1 VVTYLFLVI
10 IAFCASLILT
20 PLVRSLAVR
29 IGAIDR
35 PGERKIH
42 AVSMPRLGGMGV
54 VGSVVF
60 TGLTAV
66 AVESWRG
73 EVFLFNPEAWTPVAL
88 GGMIVFLAGV
98 WDDLRTLP
106 AWVKFLCQAMA
117 AGIAIWFGI
126 RVEQVSLLGSG
137 SITLGV
143 LAFPLT
149 FLWIVGITNAFN
161 LVDGLDGLAA
171 GLAIIVAGSCATIFF
186 LNGDTQNMPFLLI
199 LLGALLG
206 FLPYNFNPAT
216 IFLGDSGSLVI
227 GYVLAV
233 TAITGSRRGA
243 QTLAVVIPLLIFGIP
258 IIDTLLSMTR
268 RFVGSVQML
277 QASRTRLKE
286 RMLCAKHMFVADQRH
301 IHHRLLALG
310 FSHRNAVLLLYALAL
325 GLSGLAFVSVLAQ
338 YRNVG
343 VILLAVCLATYIG
356 VRKLGYDEMT
366 FLHTGTL
373 LRWYEEV
380 QFNHR
385 FFLGFVDMVLM
396 TLAYW
401 GAFLLKYEPPW
412 TSELMGW
419 YGNTFPWVLVLQLVV
434 FSATGLYRG
443 VCRAAEVGDVMRV
456 AWVTFLAVALS
467 YACAVLRIPP
477 QGTPGFFAIDAL
489 ALGTLVVSV
498 RSTYRVLEYLL
509 PGTTATSS
517 PALIY
522 GAGQD
527 GQLILRELRQHPHLG
542 LQPIGFL
549 DDDPTLY
556 HRMVQRVPVL
566 GSGEEIAGVMDRQA
580 VAALI
585 LASSRLQR
593 SHVDRAIRICQARGI
608 PVLRGDLQLVPVS
621 TNDRSLSPRPIVSH
635 DSAT

>member
-1 VVTYLFLVI
+1 MVTYLFLVI
-10 IAFCASLILT
+10 TAFCASLILT

-29 IGAIDR
+29 VGAIDQ

-42 AVSMPRLGGMGV
+42 AVSMPRLGGVGV
-54 VGSVVF
+54 VGSAVC
-60 TGLTAV
+60 TGLTVV

-73 EVFLFNPEAWTPVAL
+73 EVFLFHLEGWTPVVL
-88 GGMIVFLAGV
+88 GGTIVFLAGV

-106 AWVKFLCQAMA
+106 AWVKFLCQAIA

-126 RVEQVSLLGSG
+126 RVEHVSLLGSG
-137 SITLGV
+137 SIALGV

-171 GLAIIVAGSCATIFF
+171 GLGIIAAGSCATIFF
-186 LNGDTQNMPFLLI
+186 LNGDTQDVQFILI

-243 QTLAVVIPLLIFGIP
+243 QTLAVVIPLLIFGVP

-268 RFVGSVQML
+268 RFVGSMQML
-277 QASRTRLKE
+277 QASRTRFKE

-385 FFLGFVDMVLM
+385 FFLGFVDMVLI

-412 TSELMGW
+412 TSELIVW

-434 FSATGLYRG
+434 FSAAGLYRG

-456 AWVTFLAVALS
+456 AWVSFLAVALS
-467 YACAVLRIPP
+467 YACAVLRLPP

-489 ALGTLVVSV
+489 VLGTLVVSV

-509 PGTTATSS
+509 PGTTTMSS

-527 GQLILRELRQHPHLG
+527 GQLILRELRRHPHLG

-556 HRMVQRVPVL
+556 HRMVQQVPVL
-566 GSGEEIAGVMDRQA
+566 GSGEEITGVMDRQP

-593 SHVDRAIRICQARGI
+593 SRVDRAISICQARGI
-608 PVLRGDLQLVPVS
+608 PVLRGALQLVPVS
-621 TNDRSLSPRPIVSH
+621 TNDRSLPSRPIVSH
-635 DSAT
+635 DSVT

>member
-1 VVTYLFLVI
+1 
-10 IAFCASLILT
+10 
-20 PLVRSLAVR
+20 
-29 IGAIDR
+29 
-35 PGERKIH
+35 
-42 AVSMPRLGGMGV
+42 
-54 VGSVVF
+54 
-60 TGLTAV
+60 
-66 AVESWRG
+66 
-73 EVFLFNPEAWTPVAL
+73 
-88 GGMIVFLAGV
+88 
-98 WDDLRTLP
+98 
-106 AWVKFLCQAMA
+106 MA
-117 AGIAIWFGI
+117 AGIVIWFGI

-137 SITLGV
+137 SIALGV

-161 LVDGLDGLAA
+161 LVDGLDGLAT
-171 GLAIIVAGSCATIFF
+171 GLAIIAAGSCAIIFF
-186 LNGDTQNMPFLLI
+186 LNGDTQDMQFILI

-243 QTLAVVIPLLIFGIP
+243 QTLAVVIPLLIFGLP

-268 RFVGSVQML
+268 RFVGSLRML
-277 QASRTRLKE
+277 QASRTRFKE
-286 RMLCAKHMFVADQRH
+286 RVLCTKHMFAADQRH

-338 YRNVG
+338 YRNVS

-366 FLHTGTL
+366 FLHTRTL
-373 LRWYEEV
+373 LYWYEEV
-380 QFNHR
+380 HFNHR
-385 FFLGFVDMVLM
+385 FFLGFVDIVLI

-412 TSELMGW
+412 TSELMVW
-419 YGNTFPWVLVLQLVV
+419 YGNTFPWVLVLQLVT
-434 FSATGLYRG
+434 FSAVGLYRG
-443 VCRAAEVGDVMRV
+443 VCRAIEVGDLMRM
-456 AWVTFLAVALS
+456 AWLTFLVVALS
-467 YACAVLRIPP
+467 YACAVLRLPP
-477 QGTPGFFAIDAL
+477 QGAPGFFAIDAL

-517 PALIY
+517 SALIY
-522 GAGQD
+522 DAGHD
-527 GQLILRELRQHPHLG
+527 GQLILRELRRHPHLG

-549 DDDPTLY
+549 DDDPTLHY
-556 HRMVQRVPVL
+556 RMVQRVPVL
-566 GSGEEIAGVMDRQA
+566 GSGEELKSVMDRYP

-585 LASSRLQR
+585 LASSHLEESR
-593 SHVDRAIRICQARGI
+593 VGRAIRLCQERGI
-608 PVLRGDLQLVPVS
+608 PVLRGDLQLVSVGTDSIP
-621 TNDRSLSPRPIVSH
+621 RSYAVPSLKRSH
-635 DSAT
+635 LGRTQ

>member
-10 IAFCASLILT
+10 IPFCASLILT
-20 PLVRSLAVR
+20 PLVRALAVR
-29 IGAIDR
+29 IGAIDQ

-42 AVSMPRLGGMGV
+42 VVSMPRLGGMGV
-54 VGSVVF
+54 VGSAVL

-73 EVFLFNPEAWTPVAL
+73 GVLTFNLEAWTPVFL
-88 GGMIVFLAGV
+88 GGTIVFLGGV

-106 AWVKFLCQAMA
+106 AWVKFLFQAMA

-126 RVEQVSLLGSG
+126 QVERVSFLGSG
-137 SITLGV
+137 SIALGV

-171 GLAIIVAGSCATIFF
+171 GLAIIAAGSCATIFF
-186 LNGDTQNMPFLLI
+186 LSGDTQDVQLILI

-216 IFLGDSGSLVI
+216 IFLGDSGSLVV

-243 QTLAVVIPLLIFGIP
+243 QALAVAIPLLIFGVP

-268 RFVGSVQML
+268 RFVGSL
-277 QASRTRLKE
+277 RLLRAPRARLKE
-286 RMLCAKHMFVADQRH
+286 YILCARYMFAADQRH

-310 FSHRNAVLLLYALAL
+310 LSHRNAVLLLYALAL
-325 GLSGLAFVSVLAQ
+325 GLSGLAFLSVLAQ
-338 YRNVG
+338 YRNAG
-343 VILLAVCLATYIG
+343 VILLAVGLATFIG

-366 FLHTGTL
+366 FLRRGTL
-373 LRWYEEV
+373 LHWYEEA
-380 QFNHR
+380 QFNRR

-412 TSELMGW
+412 TNELMVW
-419 YGNTFPWVLVLQLVV
+419 YGNAFPCVLVLQLVV
-434 FSATGLYRG
+434 FATAGLYRG
-443 VCRAAEVGDVMRV
+443 VCRAAEVGDLIHV
-456 AWVTFLAVALS
+456 AWVTLLAVALS
-467 YACAVLRIPP
+467 YVCAVLRLPP

-509 PGTTATSS
+509 PDETAASGT
-517 PALIY
+517 ALIY

-527 GQLILRELRQHPHLG
+527 GQLLLRELQRHPHLE

-549 DDDPTLY
+549 DDDPTLH

-566 GSGEEIAGVMDRQA
+566 GSGEALKGVIDRQPI
-580 VAALI
+580 AALI
-585 LASSRLQR
+585 LSSSGVQGYRVR
-593 SHVDRAIRICQARGI
+593 RAISLCQERGI
-608 PVLRGDLQLVPVS
+608 PVLRGDLQLLPVS
-621 TNDRSLSPRPIVSH
+621 TNDRSLPSRPVELH
-635 DSAT
+635 DPAT

>member
-1 VVTYLFLVI
+1 MVTYLFLVI
-10 IAFCASLILT
+10 ISFYASLILT
-20 PLVRSLAVR
+20 PLVRLLAVR
-29 IGAIDR
+29 IGAIDQ

-42 AVSMPRLGGMGV
+42 AVSMPRLGGVGV
-54 VGSVVF
+54 VGSAVF

-73 EVFLFNPEAWTPVAL
+73 EVFPFNPEAWIPVFL
-88 GGMIVFLAGV
+88 GGTIVFLGGV
-98 WDDLRTLP
+98 WDDLMTLP

-126 RVEQVSLLGSG
+126 RVEHVSLLGSD
-137 SITLGV
+137 SIALGV

-171 GLAIIVAGSCATIFF
+171 GLAIIAAGSCATIFF
-186 LNGDTQNMPFLLI
+186 LNGEAQTVQLILI

-233 TAITGSRRGA
+233 TAITGSWKGA

-268 RFVGSVQML
+268 RFVGSLRML
-277 QASRTRLKE
+277 QDSRTRFKE
-286 RMLCAKHMFVADQRH
+286 RMLCAKHMFAADQRH

-325 GLSGLAFVSVLAQ
+325 VLSGLAFVSVLAQ

-366 FLHTGTL
+366 FLHTVTL

-385 FFLGFVDMVLM
+385 FFLGFVDMMLI

-401 GAFLLKYEPPW
+401 GTFLLKYEPPW

-419 YGNTFPWVLVLQLVV
+419 HGNTFPWVLVLQLVA
-434 FSATGLYRG
+434 FSASGLYRG
-443 VCRAAEVGDVMRV
+443 VCRAIEIGDLMRMV
-456 AWVTFLAVALS
+456 WVTFLAVALS
-467 YACAVLRIPP
+467 YTCAVLRLPP
-477 QGTPGFFAIDAL
+477 QGTSSFFAIDAL
-489 ALGTLVVSV
+489 VLGTLVVSV

-509 PGTTATSS
+509 PSTTATSS
-517 PALIY
+517 PVLIY
-522 GAGQD
+522 DASQD
-527 GQLILRELRQHPHLG
+527 GQLILRELRRHPHWG
-542 LQPIGFL
+542 LRPIGFL
-549 DDDPTLY
+549 DDDPTL
-556 HRMVQRVPVL
+556 HRRMVQRVPVL
-566 GSGEEIAGVMDRQA
+566 GSGEELKSVIDRHP

-585 LASSRLQR
+585 LASSHFEESR
-593 SHVDRAIRICQARGI
+593 VGRAIRLCQERGI
-608 PVLRGDLQLVPVS
+608 PVLRGDLQLVLM
-621 TNDRSLSPRPIVSH
+621 DIDPRFQG
-635 DSAT
+635 

>member
-42 AVSMPRLGGMGV
+42 EVSMPRLGGVGI
-54 VGSVVF
+54 VGSAVF

-66 AVESWRG
+66 AVESWTG

-88 GGMIVFLAGV
+88 GGTIVFLAGV

-137 SITLGV
+137 SIALGV

-171 GLAIIVAGSCATIFF
+171 GLAIIAAGSCATIFF
-186 LNGDTQNMPFLLI
+186 LNGDTQDVQFILI

-243 QTLAVVIPLLIFGIP
+243 QALAVVIPLLIFGIP

-268 RFVGSVQML
+268 RFVGSLQML
-277 QASRTRLKE
+277 RGPASRSACCVPST
-286 RMLCAKHMFVADQRH
+286 C
-301 IHHRLLALG
+301 
-310 FSHRNAVLLLYALAL
+310 
-325 GLSGLAFVSVLAQ
+325 LS
-338 YRNVG
+338 
-343 VILLAVCLATYIG
+343 
-356 VRKLGYDEMT
+356 
-366 FLHTGTL
+366 
-373 LRWYEEV
+373 
-380 QFNHR
+380 
-385 FFLGFVDMVLM
+385 
-396 TLAYW
+396 
-401 GAFLLKYEPPW
+401 P
-412 TSELMGW
+412 TS
-419 YGNTFPWVLVLQLVV
+419 
-434 FSATGLYRG
+434 
-443 VCRAAEVGDVMRV
+443 
-456 AWVTFLAVALS
+456 
-467 YACAVLRIPP
+467 
-477 QGTPGFFAIDAL
+477 AIF
-489 ALGTLVVSV
+489 
-498 RSTYRVLEYLL
+498 
-509 PGTTATSS
+509 TTACWRWGFRTETLSS
-517 PALIY
+517 CSMRWRWGYRAW
-522 GAGQD
+522 
-527 GQLILRELRQHPHLG
+527 R
-542 LQPIGFL
+542 
-549 DDDPTLY
+549 
-556 HRMVQRVPVL
+556 
-566 GSGEEIAGVMDRQA
+566 
-580 VAALI
+580 
-585 LASSRLQR
+585 SSR
-593 SHVDRAIRICQARGI
+593 S
-608 PVLRGDLQLVPVS
+608 
-621 TNDRSLSPRPIVSH
+621 
-635 DSAT
+635 